1 MTTPTPD
8 YTSQHRVVALQAA
21 VQLATLFETVPE
33 VLECSEILLAY
44 LQDGTLPS

>member
-33 VLECSEILLAY
+33 VLACSETLLAY